1 MDITQITSE
10 QAIVEKL
17 EATERQLLKEKLLK
31 SFESLETK
39 TSNGVSTEDALHEI
53 RQRELNQLVA
63 DGE

>member
-1 MDITQITSE
+1 MDIAQITSE
-10 QAIVEKL
+10 QAIAEKL
-17 EATERQLLKEKLLK
+17 ESTERQLLKEKLLK

-39 TSNGVSTEDALHEI
+39 ISNGVSTEDALQEI